1 MPTLDVTRVLDN
13 PRFKTS
19 FQVSRKTQVVGT
31 DGRAT
36 ETGPPSTQSGVVLPA
51 EGGKLVRTPEG
62 ETAMADIEIVTKF
75 LLTEGGGATQAD
87 IVTWKGSDYTVVDT
101 NDFSEYGVGFI
112 QAFCMKKALN

>member
-13 PRFKTS
+13 PKFKTS
-19 FQVSRKTQVVGT
+19 FDVSRKTQVVGN

-36 ETGPPSTQSGVVLPA
+36 ETGSTSTQSGVVLPA

-62 ETAMADIEIVTKF
+62 ETVSADIEIVTKF
-75 LLTEGGGATQAD
+75 ILTEGTGTTQAD
-87 IVTWKGSDYTVVDT
+87 IVTWNGDDYTVVDT

-112 QAFCMKKALN
+112 QAYGVKKALN